1 MRPQLNLHPAKSRSF
16 SALPLL
22 ALLVPLGAASCQ
34 KQAPSG
40 AAQSPYPAT
49 TVQTTLAAAPGPAPD
64 PIPSTPA
71 PFATPPLLPGTPD
84 VAGLVEKI
92 KPAVVN
98 ITAVH
103 ELRVPKM
110 EDNFPF
116 GFDPFGQGRRS
127 PCDQVRK
134 QQALGSRVLIHAQ
147 RHVVT
152 HAHA

>member
-1 MRPQLNLHPAKSRSF
+1 L

-22 ALLVPLGAASCQ
+22 ALLVPLGTASCQ
-34 KQAPSG
+34 KQPPSA
-40 AAQSPYPAT
+40 AAQSPYPT
-49 TVQTTLAAAPGPAPD
+49 TTAQTLAAAPAQAPD
-64 PIPSTPA
+64 PIPNIPA

-103 ELRVPKM
+103 ELRVPRM

-116 GFDPFGQGRRS
+116 GFDPFGQGRQPRG
-127 PCDQVRK
+127 DQVRK
-134 QQALGSRVLIHAQ
+134 QQALGSGFIIDTKG
-147 RHVVT
+147 HVVT
-152 HAHA
+152 NAHVVDDADQV